1 MRVTGFWAAF
11 GLVVVGVMM
20 ADLIANPA
28 GTNALGTQV
37 VNGEKVTFN
46 ALLGKSS

>member
-1 MRVTGFWAAF
+1 MRVTGFWSLAA
-11 GLVVVGVMM
+11 LVITGVIL

-28 GTNALGTQV
+28 GTNALGNQIV
-37 VNGEKVTFN
+37 SSQKVTFN